1 MEQKP
6 DVLLMFLGG
15 SPNSTNIVNHWVTMN
30 RTFDN
35 KDNVFVVVHP
45 KNVDDNISVD
55 FKAIF
60 KAENVFKVDEAHH
73 VETAWATLSLVDAL
87 LLMMQYAHSQH
98 SNKLFDKYILLSST
112 CCPLY
117 RLDIIYDE
125 ICKDNKSIMGHHLV
139 DRIQGEFWMIL
150 DKRHAEFF
158 FDKETPQSTYQKEAT
173 SYECEQIAGRKTKHP
188 YIKIIVDTLD
198 SKIKTKFKS
207 MKDNPCIVHDEYF
220 IIECLYE
227 MIKHTMQ
234 DFRFITVLDFK
245 NNLKKIK
252 KIDEFKEIQAI
263 KIQNAKK
270 YFYLP
275 EIFDVKGIQY
285 IPLGEIPLGKLYIYP
300 KLETFN
306 RASGT
311 NLMFIPS
318 TYHHMFY
325 SIEYNPTNVLRDF
338 SFYDLK
344 VSEFLSA
351 KEKLSE
357 LQTTISTNMKVFKER
372 QEKGEESVIYGL
384 GKKYILAIT
393 THPIEYD
400 RFTLRSIINTFILL
414 LELSEILLNDK
425 YCDKIGKYQ
434 YIFYV
439 YLCILINKFKLLKK
453 FESLKT
459 IKKKCIDFI
468 PIARLIKNS
477 TFVSDLQTEIEKL
490 EEKDI
495 DEKKYGTFITGDI
508 LVEAICHGS
517 FFIRKCFDTSLIE
530 TYSDVLSKLK
540 YINDYKEDKE
550 DKLEKNI
557 VTNNGLFNPDQLY
570 FKTSSKKS
578 LKTSSKK
585 SLKTSSKK
593 SLKTSFKKS
602 LKTSFKKSLKTSFK
616 KSLKTSFKKSLK
628 TSSKK
633 KPKNVF

>member
-6 DVLLMFLGG
+6 DVLLMFLGI

-45 KNVDDNISVD
+45 KTLKDKISVD

-125 ICKDNKSIMGHHLV
+125 ICKDNKSIMGHHLS
-139 DRIQGEFWMIL
+139 DRVLGEFWMIL
-150 DKRHAEFF
+150 DERHARFF
-158 FDKETPQSTYQKEAT
+158 FDNPQSTYEKEDT
-173 SYECEQIAGRKTKHP
+173 KYTCEQIAGRKTIHP
-188 YIKIIVDTLD
+188 YIKIIGHLHQ
-198 SKIKTKFKS
+198 KIKEKFKS
-207 MKDNPCIVHDEYF
+207 IQEDPCIVHDEF
-220 IIECLYE
+220 FMIECLYS
-227 MIKHTMQ
+227 MISHPIHE
-234 DFRFITVLDFK
+234 FRFITLTDFK

-252 KIDEFKEIQAI
+252 KIDEFKEIEAI
-263 KIQNAKK
+263 KTKNAKK

-275 EIFDVKGIQY
+275 EIFDVKGVQY
-285 IPLGEIPLGKLYIYP
+285 IPLGELYIFP
-300 KLETFN
+300 KMECFGKTSPTDF
-306 RASGT
+306 
-311 NLMFIPS
+311 MFISS
-318 TYHHMFY
+318 TYHHMFS

-344 VSEFLSA
+344 VSEFLST
-351 KEKLSE
+351 KEKL
-357 LQTTISTNMKVFKER
+357 KEEEEA
-372 QEKGEESVIYGL
+372 QESVIYGA

-414 LELSEILLNDK
+414 LELSPILLNDK
-425 YCDKIGKYQ
+425 YCDKFGKYQ

-439 YLCILINKFKLLKK
+439 YLCILINKFKLLNK

-459 IKKKCIDFI
+459 IKIKCNDFI

-477 TFVSDLQTEIEKL
+477 SFVTDLQTEIEKI

-495 DEKKYGTFITGDI
+495 DEKRYGTFITGDI
-508 LVEAICHGS
+508 LVEAICYGS
-517 FFIRKCFDTSLIE
+517 FFIRKCFETSLIE
-530 TYSDVLSKLK
+530 TYSDVLSKLS
-540 YINDYKEDKE
+540 YIKSYKEGVEPIKRY
-550 DKLEKNI
+550 I
-557 VTNNGLFNPDQLY
+557 VTNNGFFNPDQLY
-570 FKTSSKKS
+570 FKTSKKSLKKTSKKS
-578 LKTSSKK
+578 LKKTSKK
-585 SLKTSSKK
+585 SLKKTSKK
-593 SLKTSFKKS
+593 SLKKTSKKS
-602 LKTSFKKSLKTSFK
+602 FTKKFKS
-616 KSLKTSFKKSLK
+616 
-628 TSSKK
+628 
-633 KPKNVF
+633 

>member
-1 MEQKP
+1 MAEKKN
-6 DVLLMFLGG
+6 VLLMFLGG
-15 SPNSTNIVNHWVTMN
+15 SPSSTNIVNHWVTMN
-30 RTFDN
+30 GTFVN

-45 KNVDDNISVD
+45 KNVGDDISVA

-98 SNKLFDKYILLSST
+98 SNTLFDKYILLSST

-150 DKRHAEFF
+150 DKSHAEFF
-158 FDKETPQSTYQKEAT
+158 FDKDAPQSTYKKEAT
-173 SYECEQIAGRKTKHP
+173 GYECEQIAGRKTTHP

-198 SKIKTKFKS
+198 SKIKTKFES

-252 KIDEFKEIQAI
+252 KIDEFKEIEAI

-285 IPLGEIPLGKLYIYP
+285 IPLGELYIFP

-306 RASGT
+306 GASGA

-318 TYHHMFY
+318 TYHHMFS

-338 SFYDLK
+338 SFYDLE

-357 LQTTISTNMKVFKER
+357 LQTTISTKMRVFNER
-372 QEKGEESVIYGL
+372 QEKGEEKGEEGEEGKESVIYGF

-425 YCDKIGKYQ
+425 YCDKVGKYQ

-540 YINDYKEDKE
+540 YINNYKEDKE

-578 LKTSSKK
+578 LKKKFKKSLKKSSKK
-585 SLKTSSKK
+585 SLKKKFKK
-593 SLKTSFKKS
+593 SLKKSFKKS
-602 LKTSFKKSLKTSFK
+602 LKTSFKKSFTKKFK
-616 KSLKTSFKKSLK
+616 S
-628 TSSKK
+628 
-633 KPKNVF
+633 